1 MVRQWKRVWEARKWM
16 KQNEG
21 FLPTW
26 HAYLGYRLNFFD
38 ELQQS
43 GTVGAHVKDREL
55 LENWVQTGLI
65 LGHLKKKG
73 DKVVPSSQMKQY
85 FTKSSDVAIGDL
97 LVEMMELHIPSLMDY
112 APVLKGDAPRRSF
125 DGDEHGTAVATTSS
139 FIEQIS
145 YRAVKKVVSEI
156 GCETILDIG
165 CGNAGYIRRLA
176 EEFPHKEFVGIDLN
190 KAVVED
196 AKRNTKGLSN
206 VRIEQQ
212 DLREWDNEG
221 KTFSCIMMH
230 NLLHYF
236 SPVERMELMKNIEG
250 LLDKKGGISLITP
263 LYLSEHGQE
272 FSAAFNNFLSVHDN
286 LHRLPTAEDVEVLA
300 AAIGRKVESIKPIV
314 KEGGWY
320 SIVIK

>member
-1 MVRQWKRVWEARKWM
+1 MVRQWMRVWEARKWM

-26 HAYLGYRLNFFD
+26 HAYIGYRLNLFD
-38 ELQQS
+38 ELQQT
-43 GTVGAHVKDREL
+43 GAVGAHIKDKEL

-65 LGHLKKKG
+65 LGHLKKSGNKLA
-73 DKVVPSSQMKQY
+73 PSKQMKNY
-85 FTKSSDVAIGDL
+85 FSKKSDVAIGDL
-97 LVEMMELHIPSLMDY
+97 LVELMELHIPSLMDY
-112 APVLKGDAPRRSF
+112 TPVLKGDAPRRSF
-125 DGDEHGTAVATTSS
+125 DGDQHGTAVATTSS

-145 YRAVKKVVSEI
+145 YRSVKKVVSEI
-156 GCETILDIG
+156 ECTHILDIG

-176 EEFPHKEFVGIDLN
+176 KDFPHKEFVGIDLV

-196 AKRNTKGLSN
+196 AKKQSEGLHN

-221 KTFSCIMMH
+221 QTFSCVMMH

-236 SPVERMELMKNIEG
+236 SPVERMELMKHTDK
-250 LLDKKGGISLITP
+250 LLDKNGAISLITP
-263 LYLSEHGQE
+263 LYMSEHGQE
-272 FSAAFNNFLSVHDN
+272 FSAAFNNFLSIHDN
-286 LHRLPTAEDVEVLA
+286 LHRLPTAEDIEVLA
-300 AAIGRKVESIKPIV
+300 AAIGRKVETLKPIV

-320 SIVIK
+320 TIVIK

>member
-1 MVRQWKRVWEARKWM
+1 MVRQWLRVWEARKWM

-26 HAYLGYRLNFFD
+26 HAYLGYRLNLFD
-38 ELQQS
+38 ELQQN
-43 GTVGAHVKDREL
+43 GTVSAQVNDKEL

-65 LGHLKKKG
+65 LGHLKKDG
-73 DKVVPSSQMKQY
+73 DRVYPSKQMKNY
-85 FTKSSDVAIGDL
+85 FSKKSDVAIGDL
-97 LVEMMELHIPSLMDY
+97 LVELMELHIPSLMDY
-112 APVLKGDAPRRSF
+112 TPVLTGDAPRRSF

-145 YRAVKKVVSEI
+145 YRSVKKVVSEI
-156 GCETILDIG
+156 SCETILDIG

-176 EEFPHKEFVGIDLN
+176 NEFPHKEFVGIDLN

-196 AKRNTKGLSN
+196 AKRQSEGLTN

-212 DLREWDNEG
+212 DLRDWDNEG
-221 KTFSCIMMH
+221 KLFSCVMMH

-236 SPVERMELMKNIEG
+236 SPVERMELMKNIER
-250 LLDKKGGISLITP
+250 LLDENGGISLITP
-263 LYLSEHGQE
+263 LYLSDHGQK

-286 LHRLPTAEDVEVLA
+286 LHRLPTAEDIEVLA
-300 AAIGRKVESIKPIV
+300 AAIGRKVESLKPIV